1 MRNDYTN
8 KLLTIPLEGPEK
20 ELLYFGTTL
29 KKSRAILNE
38 GIKAKENE
46 FVALRKTYDEA
57 MNAARRYHSKYPVV
71 IAVMAKKMY
80 EKGCVFARSAKGV
93 YYCDSVPISFID
105 PISVR
110 YISNPGT
117 VKFCCSYG
125 FDFQKNERDILA
137 DRTKKESWLKD
148 TLELCKNDPELR
160 KAVEH
165 SIRESVLYKAKGD
178 KLSKDRNTDG
188 ESKALVI
195 NQSVLEAARHYKTLF
210 PDKNITIA
218 NFVNFNYAYEDIYKP
233 VKESLY
239 YCTTLQPVLDMFCF
253 RNEVGDNDRNVI
265 IYSPGINILKLGE
278 EKPVE
283 LSIAERKTVDVIT
296 LTAPDRSDIDTFC
309 FSDEANDPDAAAKW
323 EIFKEK
329 LYRKK
334 IYNLFHC
341 AEKHHTD
348 ILVVG
353 SMGYGIPLD
362 DFTALVKAHQK
373 ELRRLKRKFEVVFAF
388 EEGTDSDI
396 YKSFKEAFDGTAQTL
411 SRFI

>member
-8 KLLTIPLEGPEK
+8 KLLTISLEGPEK

-80 EKGCVFARSAKGV
+80 EKGCVFARSAKGI
-93 YYCDSVPISFID
+93 YYCNSVPINFID

-125 FDFQKNERDILA
+125 FDFQKNEREILA
-137 DRTKKESWLKD
+137 DRNEKENLLKD
-148 TLELCKNDPELR
+148 ALDLCENDPELE
-160 KAVEH
+160 KAIDR
-165 SIRESVLYKAKGD
+165 SIKESVLYIAKGD
-178 KLSKDRNTDG
+178 RLPEDQNTVCSTNVQISDR
-188 ESKALVI
+188 
-195 NQSVLEAARHYKTLF
+195 SVLKAARYYKTLC

-218 NFVNFNYAYEDIYKP
+218 NFVYSGYAYEDIYKP
-233 VKESLY
+233 VKESFY

-253 RNEVGDNDRNVI
+253 LNEVGEDNRNAI
-265 IYSPGINILKLGE
+265 IYSPGIVILKSDKE
-278 EKPVE
+278 NPVR
-283 LSIAERKTVDVIT
+283 LSDAERKTVDVIT
-296 LTAPDRSDIDTFC
+296 LTAPDRLESEVFC
-309 FSDEANDPDAAAKW
+309 FSKEANAPDVANKW
-323 EIFKEK
+323 EAFKED

-334 IYNLFHC
+334 IYNLFQC
-341 AEKHHTD
+341 AGKHHTD
-348 ILVVG
+348 VLVVG
-353 SMGYGIPLD
+353 SIGYGIPVD
-362 DFTALVKAHQK
+362 TFSAYAKAFQK
-373 ELRRLKRKFEVVFAF
+373 EVNRSKRGFEIVLAF
-388 EEGTDSDI
+388 GEDSGSTI
-396 YKSFKEAFDGTAQTL
+396 HEAFKYIFDKRIENTIA
-411 SRFI
+411 